1 MKKILSIFL
10 ILIVFIQIS
19 KAQDDTLILKL
30 KTQYDSVLSESEGF
44 IGVIKNG
51 KLGYMDRAEI
61 MHIRPNIKFES
72 NILSLENIML
82 FQPYLFSGGSCII
95 WVNGEFRLIDKQGK
109 YLFGDTVEIVGKSN
123 NTVILKREG
132 KYAIYSSLGARK
144 TEFIYDNIQ
153 DFLYSDLYRF
163 TKDNKYGLLNGEG
176 KIIYEALFD
185 SISIYKSP
193 FGIFVKGKYK
203 NSKTAIIT
211 TEGRVVFQPFYDD
224 AYVLEGD
231 FILTKENG
239 KYGIATR
246 YGKGILH
253 PEFDTIK
260 TLILNDT
267 FFVASMKDKNMVFN
281 TNSKL
286 VKYFDNDTT
295 IIYQVETIAP
305 HPFAWI
311 IEPNAEI
318 VKNIGSDTYYGRRA
332 EKAFLVNSNQKEIK
346 SKQIKNIDT
355 KSIIAFD
362 MQRILFKKDSLI
374 GMADYEGNII
384 KEPQFQDAKIV
395 INDEIYSVKTTEGWG
410 LMDKSGKILTYS
422 KYQNIIIS
430 LFKGKQF
437 IKAVN
442 EDNKTTLFSQAGKL
456 LFHPFYSDL
465 EFVNIDGFYSHIEN
479 GGRGIID
486 SKGKVYVKA
495 EYDEVRIIIAKD
507 TFFVARVN
515 NRYTVFD
522 TKKNKIYD
530 GLNPVLD
537 IQGDNTIILI
547 TESGVVSTKIINNK
561 LSKDIRTIKEA
572 QYLEYSMV
580 FDSLLLVKDD
590 KGWTYADKYTF
601 RPITTKRY
609 FYISPMVNGYAF
621 VVENEKLN
629 IIDKNFNTIF
639 SVIDKGSTNTELQA
653 IARVLYA
660 SYLNQKDYE
669 IVKNGNKY
677 GIIRLKIIKDIL

>member
-10 ILIVFIQIS
+10 ILIVFVQIS
-19 KAQDDTLILKL
+19 KAQEDTLIQKL
-30 KTQYDSVLSESEGF
+30 KIQYDSLLSESEGF
-44 IGVIKNG
+44 IGVIKDG

-72 NILSLENIML
+72 NILTIENIML
-82 FQPYLFSGGSCII
+82 FQPYMYSGGACII
-95 WVNGEFRLIDKQGK
+95 WVNGEFRLMDKLGK
-109 YLFGDTVEIVGKSN
+109 YVFGDTVKIVGKSN
-123 NTVILKREG
+123 NTVILKRDG
-132 KYAIYSSLGARK
+132 KYAMYSCFGSKK
-144 TEFIYDNIQ
+144 TEFIYDKIQ
-153 DFLYSDLYRF
+153 DLLYSDLYLF
-163 TKDNKYGLLNGEG
+163 TKDNKCGLISGEG

-193 FGIFVKGKYK
+193 FGIYVKGKYK

-211 TEGRVVFQPFYDD
+211 TEGRVVFQPYYED

-231 FILTKENG
+231 FIITKEKG

-253 PEFDTIK
+253 PEFDTVK
-260 TLILNDT
+260 TLIKNDT

-295 IIYQVETIAP
+295 IIYQVDTIAP

-318 VKNIGSDTYYGRRA
+318 VKHIGSDTYYGRRA
-332 EKAFLVNSNQKEIK
+332 EKAFLLNSNQKEIK

-362 MQRILFKKDSLI
+362 MQRILFKKDTLI

-384 KEPQFQDAKIV
+384 KEPQFKDARIV
-395 INDEIYSVKTTEGWG
+395 INDETYSVKSDEGWS
-410 LMDKSGKILTYS
+410 LMDKTGKILTYS
-422 KYQNIIIS
+422 KYETIS
-430 LFKGKQF
+430 ITQSKGKQY
-437 IKAVN
+437 IKAIN
-442 EDNKTTLFSQAGKL
+442 KDNKTSLFTSAGKL
-456 LFHPFYSDL
+456 LFQPYYSDI
-465 EFVNIDGFYSHIEN
+465 EFTNYNGFYSQIEN
-479 GGRGIID
+479 GGRGIMN
-486 SKGKVYVKA
+486 SQGRVYVNPV
-495 EYDEVRIIIAKD
+495 YDDARVIIAKD

-515 NRYTVFD
+515 NRYTVFN
-522 TKKNKIYD
+522 TKKIIIYD

-537 IQGDNTIILI
+537 IQGDNTLILI
-547 TESGVVSTKIINNK
+547 TQSGVVSTKIVNNK
-561 LSKDIRTIKEA
+561 PSKDFKPIKDA
-572 QYLEYSMV
+572 KYLEYSLV
-580 FDSLLLVKDD
+580 FDSLLLVKDQ

-629 IIDKNFNTIF
+629 VIDKNFNTIF

-653 IARVLYA
+653 IARILYA